1 MMNSSFEPLAIL
13 LKAAADPI
21 RLMILKVLQDSSYGV
36 LELSEICGM
45 RQSGISHHLK
55 LLANAGW
62 LETRKEGNS
71 IFYRRSLLTGPHQA
85 LLAQTWLALEQYEL
99 PPEVRQRAE
108 KVHQVRIEA
117 AKEFFSKHAHQFKKH
132 QDLIA
137 EFESY
142 DATVRQLLQSIHYRS
157 RCLAM
162 EIGPGAGEF
171 LSTLSQGFDQ
181 VLALDISADMLAK
194 ARQRCEHQQLDNVTL
209 IQGEISQ
216 LAVDAPLA
224 DAIVYNMVLHHVP
237 DPARE
242 LRLSAERLAP
252 SGCLLVTELCQHD
265 QTWARENCGDLWLG
279 FEENELVH
287 WARSSHLI
295 HRQTIYVGL
304 RNGFQIQC
312 LLFQKPE
319 AEAA

>member
-1 MMNSSFEPLAIL
+1 MMNASFEQLATL

-21 RLMILKVLQDSSYGV
+21 RLITLKVLQDSSYGV

-45 RQSGISHHLK
+45 KQSGMSHHLK
-55 LLANAGW
+55 VLASAGW

-71 IFYRRSLLTGPHQA
+71 IFYRRSLLTGTHQA
-85 LLAQTWLALEQYEL
+85 LLAQTWLALEQLEL
-99 PPEVRQRAE
+99 PLEVRQRAE
-108 KVHQVRIEA
+108 KVHQGRIEA
-117 AKEFFSKHAHQFKKH
+117 AREFFNKHAHQFKKH

-142 DATVRQLLQSIHYRS
+142 DATVRQLLQSAQYQHR
-157 RCLAM
+157 RLAI

-171 LSTLSQGFDQ
+171 LSTLSRSFDQ
-181 VLALDISADMLAK
+181 VLAIDISADMLSK
-194 ARQRCEHQQLDNVTL
+194 AQQRCEQQRLDNVTL
-209 IQGEISQ
+209 IQGEISGLDQ
-216 LAVDAPLA
+216 NTPLA
-224 DAIVYNMVLHHVP
+224 DTIIYNMVLHHVP

-242 LRLSAERLAP
+242 LRLSAESLAP
-252 SGCLLVTELCQHD
+252 SGCLLITELCQHD
-265 QTWARENCGDLWLG
+265 QTWAKENCGDLWLG

-287 WARSSHLI
+287 WARSSHLV

-319 AEAA
+319 AA